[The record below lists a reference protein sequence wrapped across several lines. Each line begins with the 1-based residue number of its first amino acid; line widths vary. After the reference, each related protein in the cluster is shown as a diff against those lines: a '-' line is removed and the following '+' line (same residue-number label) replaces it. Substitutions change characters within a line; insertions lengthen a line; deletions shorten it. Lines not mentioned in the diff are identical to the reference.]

1 VSADLA
7 LYGRRRAAEQ
17 FLRSGFIDDG
27 IAAVRTVLPAVGMK
41 FTATPTHALASLL
54 VCRGQLALRG
64 LGFEERAGR
73 AIPRRDLDRID
84 ICWSIGNGLGGVD
97 MIRGADFQAR
107 HLLLSLRAG
116 EPYRIARAL
125 AWEAIFAAMEGK
137 LAGQERAQKLVERST
152 EIASR
157 IRHPHAIAWATAS
170 SAIATLCR
178 YSWSAGAEKS
188 EQAIA
193 LFREASSDVAWEV
206 GSMHVWWLL
215 PTLWLQGEIE
225 ELTRRAPVCLAEADD
240 LGDLYTVT
248 TMRTYVTPFALL
260 AADRPEDARMEAEGA
275 IKRWS
280 SRGFHLQHWCAMFA
294 QAHAF
299 IYEGDGRRALD
310 LVEAAFKPSKKS
322 FLLRSQT
329 PRVQTHQIRARAALA
344 AARRDPRLFK
354 QIEADTALLEREETA
369 WTDAYAFALRAG
381 VAAVR
386 GDARQAADLFHRAA
400 MVFEFQGMAMHAA
413 GSRRRR
419 GELLG
424 GDEGRALVEAA
435 DAWMIGRKIRSPERM
450 TALLFPA

>member
-1 VSADLA
+1 
-7 LYGRRRAAEQ
+7 
-17 FLRSGFIDDG
+17 
-27 IAAVRTVLPAVGMK
+27 
-41 FTATPTHALASLL
+41 
-54 VCRGQLALRG
+54 
-64 LGFEERAGR
+64 
-73 AIPRRDLDRID
+73 
-84 ICWSIGNGLGGVD
+84 
-97 MIRGADFQAR
+97 
-107 HLLLSLRAG
+107 
-116 EPYRIARAL
+116 
-125 AWEAIFAAMEGK
+125 
-137 LAGQERAQKLVERST
+137 
-152 EIASR
+152 
-157 IRHPHAIAWATAS
+157 
-170 SAIATLCR
+170 
-178 YSWSAGAEKS
+178 
-188 EQAIA
+188 
-193 LFREASSDVAWEV
+193 
-206 GSMHVWWLL
+206 
-215 PTLWLQGEIE
+215 
-225 ELTRRAPVCLAEADD
+225 
-240 LGDLYTVT
+240 
-248 TMRTYVTPFALL
+248 
-260 AADRPEDARMEAEGA
+260 MEAEGA